1 MKKKF
6 ALAIHGGAG
15 TLLPSEITPEKAD
28 EIQEALQHALY
39 EGKKCLMDGGTAVDA
54 VEIAVTALEDCPL
67 FNAGK
72 GAVMAHDGSFE
83 MEASIMSGQTLEAG
97 AVAGIRGIKNP
108 IHLAKKIHDD
118 MDFVFMHGEGALKF
132 AKRHQLQEVKDE
144 YFFTQSRYK
153 QWLMAKE
160 TNQMLVDHDGERK
173 FGTVGAV
180 ALDHEGNLAAATSTG
195 GLVNKKYGRLG
206 DSSVIGS
213 GTYANNESCAVSCT
227 GYGEFFLKATVA
239 RDIAAYMEMGQLSL
253 KEASDKVV
261 HDKLVKMEGEGGI
274 IAVDHEGNIE
284 LSFNSEGMYRG
295 WTSSEEQKLNVAIF
309 K

>member
-1 MKKKF
+1 MKNKF

-15 TLLPSEITPEKAD
+15 TLLPSEITPEKEA
-28 EIQEALQHALY
+28 EINSALQGVLY
-39 EGKKCLMDGGTAVDA
+39 AAKKCLSEGGSALEA

-72 GAVMAHDGSFE
+72 GAVMAHDGSYE
-83 MEASIMSGQTLEAG
+83 MEASIMSGETLEAG
-97 AVAGIRGIKNP
+97 AVAGIRHIKNP
-108 IHLAKKIHDD
+108 IQLARKIHDD
-118 MDFVFMHGEGALKF
+118 EDFVYLHGKGALDY
-132 AKRHQLQEVKDE
+132 ARDYSLEEVEDD
-144 YFFTQSRYK
+144 YFFTESRHK
-153 QWLMAKE
+153 QWLLARE

-180 ALDHEGNLAAATSTG
+180 ALDLDGNLAAATSTG
-195 GLVNKKYGRLG
+195 GLVNKRFGRLG

-213 GTYANNESCAVSCT
+213 GTYASNDSCAVSCT

-239 RDIAAYMEMGQLSL
+239 RDIAAHMEFGQRKL
-253 KEASDKVV
+253 KEATDIVV
-261 HDKLVKMEGEGGI
+261 HDKLVKMQGEGGV
-274 IAVDHEGNIE
+274 IAIDHQGNIE

-295 WTSSEEQKLNVAIF
+295 WTSSDDEQLNIAIF

>member
-1 MKKKF
+1 MKNKF

-15 TLLPSEITPEKAD
+15 TLLPSEITPEKEV
-28 EIQEALQHALY
+28 EINQALQGVLY
-39 EGKKCLMDGGTAVDA
+39 EAKKCLKEGGSAVDA
-54 VEIAVTALEDCPL
+54 VEIAVSALEDCPL

-72 GAVMAHDGSFE
+72 GAVMAHDGTFE
-83 MEASIMSGQTLEAG
+83 MEASIMSGKSLEAG

-108 IHLAKKIHDD
+108 IQLAKKIHDD
-118 MDFVFMHGEGALKF
+118 ENFVFLHGQGALDYARDYKME
-132 AKRHQLQEVKDE
+132 EVEDD
-144 YFFTQSRYK
+144 YFFTESRHK
-153 QWLMAKE
+153 QWLLARE

-180 ALDHEGNLAAATSTG
+180 ALDQEGNLAAATSTG
-195 GLVNKKYGRLG
+195 GLVNKRFGRLG

-239 RDIAAYMEMGQLSL
+239 RDIAAHMEFGQRKL
-253 KEASDKVV
+253 KEATDIVV
-261 HDKLVKMEGEGGI
+261 HRKLVDMQGEGGV
-274 IAVDHEGNIE
+274 IAIDHQGNIE

-295 WTSSEEQKLNVAIF
+295 WTSSDDEKLNIAIF